1 MQKRDQQLYKMKLAL
16 LKGIMLSLAW
26 PTLDWE
32 QRLDQE
38 GIQQIKQFGFEALSL
53 PVHVNYKLQHA
64 ED

>member
-1 MQKRDQQLYKMKLAL
+1 MQKRDLQLYKMKLAL

-26 PTLDWE
+26 PALDWE

-38 GIQQIKQFGFEALSL
+38 GIQQIKQFGFEALLL
-53 PVHVNYKLQHA
+53 PVHVNYELQHA